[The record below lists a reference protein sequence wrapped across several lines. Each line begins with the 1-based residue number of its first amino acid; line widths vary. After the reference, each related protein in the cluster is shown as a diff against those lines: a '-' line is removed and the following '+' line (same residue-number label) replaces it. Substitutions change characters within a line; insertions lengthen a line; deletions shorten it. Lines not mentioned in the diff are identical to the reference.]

1 MAADKQCPQLQRS
14 LQRLLNLAIMH
25 QLQKVVIDPNVS
37 VQWQWTY
44 CLYLKQDLNVSP
56 VLA

>member
-37 VQWQWTY
+37 VQ
-44 CLYLKQDLNVSP
+44 
-56 VLA
+56 